1 MNCIK
6 VCPRGLSPSRAIE
19 KIRLMMARIRFERYN
34 RHQTNLKIY
43 PMEVKPPIIVS
54 SLDLER
60 LERLLESKSLK
71 RLPGID
77 ALREE
82 LDRATVVEPAEIPS
96 GVVTMNSTAR
106 FIDAETGATFELTLV
121 YPEAAG
127 SSDKV
132 SILAPVGSALL
143 GLSVGQSI
151 SWQVPG
157 GRRLELRVLEVVSQP
172 EAQGQF
178 HR

>member
-1 MNCIK
+1 M
-6 VCPRGLSPSRAIE
+6 
-19 KIRLMMARIRFERYN
+19 ER
-34 RHQTNLKIY
+34 
-43 PMEVKPPIIVS
+43 KPAIIVS

-60 LERLLESKSLK
+60 LERLLESESCR

-82 LDRATVVEPAEIPS
+82 LARATVVEPTEVPP

-106 FIDAETGATFELTLV
+106 FIDDSAGATFELTLV
-121 YPEAAG
+121 YPEAGG
-127 SSDKV
+127 SSEKV

-157 GRRLELRVLEVVSQP
+157 GRRLQLRVLEVVSQP
-172 EAQGQF
+172 EAHGQF